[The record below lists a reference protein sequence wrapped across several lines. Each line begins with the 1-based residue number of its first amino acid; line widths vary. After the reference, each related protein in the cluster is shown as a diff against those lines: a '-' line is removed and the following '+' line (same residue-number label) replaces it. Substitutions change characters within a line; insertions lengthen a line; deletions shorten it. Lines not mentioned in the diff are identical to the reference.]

1 MKTPP
6 QYSHLCSRTFSC
18 DVRLGC
24 CRAYLLLHLSE
35 QKTRRRPCPLRA
47 GMALP
52 QFGHRPITLM
62 LPIRA
67 SSIISHLDFFAIWLP
82 TSEYLDPLPDH
93 HEATVNTLFVIFPFL
108 STSCVSP
115 VILASTC
122 FTHVSF
128 LSTICRRY
136 VLPPKVNG
144 KNCQLAVL
152 SIGTILTYLLIQS
165 CFEVHF
171 QAIVRKKASKLR
183 FHVISS
189 KKHGDP
195 DVLSPVLFGAAE
207 TPKSLGPA
215 RLLTTFC
222 SFRGQS

>member
-67 SSIISHLDFFAIWLP
+67 SSIISHLDMYWFRCQGQHFDNFPHLIPLSAIIKP
-82 TSEYLDPLPDH
+82 ANSQSKH
-93 HEATVNTLFVIFPFL
+93 
-108 STSCVSP
+108 
-115 VILASTC
+115 
-122 FTHVSF
+122 
-128 LSTICRRY
+128 CRRFSN
-136 VLPPKVNG
+136 KI
-144 KNCQLAVL
+144 L
-152 SIGTILTYLLIQS
+152 SSAFCSDLWYND
-165 CFEVHF
+165 
-171 QAIVRKKASKLR
+171 
-183 FHVISS
+183 
-189 KKHGDP
+189 KHRTL
-195 DVLSPVLFGAAE
+195 LSP
-207 TPKSLGPA
+207 
-215 RLLTTFC
+215 
-222 SFRGQS
+222 SFTN